1 MLWTE
6 VTDLEGGYGEVGAE
20 SEHGEDPIMV
30 CSTGL
35 DLLQSSCE
43 FPCAICRIGLGS
55 NSIMYN
61 GRMHWVYNKWKGLKH
76 LLEDPNYRYSGCQSP
91 ARAIDRRPPEEV

>member
-1 MLWTE
+1 MCPKTA
-6 VTDLEGGYGEVGAE
+6 DLEGGYGEVGAE
-20 SEHGEDPIMV
+20 SERGEHPIMV

-43 FPCAICRIGLGS
+43 FLCAFRRTGVGS

-61 GRMHWVYNKWKGLKH
+61 G
-76 LLEDPNYRYSGCQSP
+76 GCTGCTIS
-91 ARAIDRRPPEEV
+91 ARGSSTFKKTQTTGTLDVKELPEP